1 MAEIAIEEETEDT
14 VVIVTETIEAM
25 IEASEEEE
33 IMIVDQ
39 EETTIELKD
48 ASIVKKKDIMLEI
61 AQNVNYFIKIARAP
75 R

>member
-1 MAEIAIEEETEDT
+1 MAEIAIEEETEDM

-33 IMIVDQ
+33 MIVDQ
-39 EETTIELKD
+39 ETIIEPKD
-48 ASIVKKKDIMLEI
+48 ASIVKNKDIMLEI

>member
-1 MAEIAIEEETEDT
+1 MAEIAIEEETEDM

-33 IMIVDQ
+33 MIVDQ
-39 EETTIELKD
+39 ETIIEPKV
-48 ASIVKKKDIMLEI
+48 ASIVKNKDIMLEI

>member
-33 IMIVDQ
+33 MIVDQ
-39 EETTIELKD
+39 ETIIEPKV
-48 ASIVKKKDIMLEI
+48 ASIVKNKDIMLEI

>member
-1 MAEIAIEEETEDT
+1 MAEIEVEETEDM
-14 VVIVTETIEAM
+14 VEIVTETIEAM

-33 IMIVDQ
+33 MIVDQ
-39 EETTIELKD
+39 ETIIEPKD
-48 ASIVKKKDIMLEI
+48 ASIVKNKDIMLEI

>member
-1 MAEIAIEEETEDT
+1 MAEIAIEEETEDM

-33 IMIVDQ
+33 MIVDQ
-39 EETTIELKD
+39 ETIIEPKD
-48 ASIVKKKDIMLEI
+48 ASIVKIMLEI